1 MAYLIGPIGSPVCR
15 FLYFVDST
23 FMNDHP
29 EQTNEAF
36 VDLTGRTLGDYQLLR
51 RLGRGGMADVYLA
64 QQTSLRR
71 QVAIKVLKA
80 DLAQDDGYVRRFH
93 HEAQAAA
100 ALVHP
105 NIVQIFEVGE
115 AEGVHFIAQEYVRG
129 QNLKQFISR
138 NGATDPL
145 MAVNVI
151 RQVAS
156 ALQKAAQMAVV
167 HRDIKP
173 ENIMLA
179 TTGEVKVT
187 DFGLARITDNAQQNE
202 LTQIGI
208 TLGTPLYMSP
218 EQVEGSSVD
227 ARSDIYSLGITSY
240 HMLAGRP
247 PYEGETALS
256 IAVQHVKQ
264 DPTNL
269 RDIRPDLVDELIN
282 MVHKMMAKRPEDRYD
297 SAAALLKDLRKIPI
311 DFDGDWDELIDQL
324 AIEDH
329 GGRVQDTIPQSRLA
343 ATQQLEALMSGQ
355 RTRWYQSTS
364 FWLSLLILFV
374 LGVSGGVVYALN
386 NPPDKLLAATPP
398 ITDAIERKSN
408 AKEQYRYA
416 RWQRTEKAW
425 LAVIEF
431 FDPKE
436 TGTDENGEPVDNGF
450 YVRQAQENLGRYY
463 LDQYQLEKA
472 EEVYA
477 ELAALEKSHKRQKA
491 VGYAGLAIVNH
502 LMGVDEET
510 ESMIRLWL
518 FLVEPQLRELD
529 AKMRA
534 DMEMLMELY
543 SPGGPTAAHSA
554 AAS

>member
-1 MAYLIGPIGSPVCR
+1 
-15 FLYFVDST
+15 
-23 FMNDHP
+23 MNDHP
-29 EQTNEAF
+29 EQTNETF
-36 VDLTGRTLGDYQLLR
+36 IDLTGRTLGDYQLLR

-64 QQTSLRR
+64 QQTSLKR

-80 DLAQDDGYVRRFH
+80 DLAEDDGYVRRFH

-187 DFGLARITDNAQQNE
+187 DFGLARITDSAQQNE

-269 RDIRPDLVDELIN
+269 RDIRPDLVEELIN
-282 MVHKMMAKRPEDRYD
+282 MVHKMMAKRPEDRYE

-329 GGRVQDTIPQSRLA
+329 GGRVHDTIAQSRLA

-386 NPPDKLLAATPP
+386 NPPAKLLSATPP
-398 ITDAIERKSN
+398 ISDAIERKSN

-477 ELAALEKSHKRQKA
+477 ELAALEKKHKRQKA

-510 ESMIRLWL
+510 EGMIRLWL
-518 FLVEPQLRELD
+518 FLVEPQLSELD

-543 SPGGPTAAHSA
+543 SPGGPTAAHS
-554 AAS
+554 SGSS

>member
-1 MAYLIGPIGSPVCR
+1 
-15 FLYFVDST
+15 
-23 FMNDHP
+23 MNSHP
-29 EQTNEAF
+29 ENTNETF
-36 VDLTGRTLGDYQLLR
+36 IDLTGQTLGDYEILR

-80 DLAQDDGYVRRFH
+80 DLAKDEGYVRRFH

-115 AEGVHFIAQEYVRG
+115 VDGIHFIAQEYVRG

-145 MAVNVI
+145 MAMNVI

-179 TTGEVKVT
+179 TSGEVKVT
-187 DFGLARITDNAQQNE
+187 DFGLARINDNAQQNE

-218 EQVEGSSVD
+218 EQVEGSAVD
-227 ARSDIYSLGITSY
+227 TRSDIYSLGITSY

-247 PYEGETALS
+247 PYEGDTALS

-269 RDIRPDLVDELIN
+269 RDIRPDVADELIDL
-282 MVHKMMAKRPEDRYD
+282 VHKMMAKRPEDRYET
-297 SAAALLKDLRKIPI
+297 SATLLKDLRKIPI
-311 DFDGDWDELIDQL
+311 EFDGNWEQLIDQL
-324 AIEDH
+324 AIEDF
-329 GGRVQDTIPQSRLA
+329 GGRGHDSIPQSRLA
-343 ATQQLEALMSGQ
+343 ATQQLEALVSGH
-355 RTRWYQSTS
+355 RTRWYQASS
-364 FWLSLLILFV
+364 FWITVAVLFV
-374 LGVSGGVVYALN
+374 LGISGGVVYALN
-386 NPPDKLLAATPP
+386 NPPEKLLEGTF
-398 ITDAIERKSN
+398 TVSGSVERKSN

-416 RWQRTEKAW
+416 RWQRSEKAW

-431 FDPKE
+431 FDEKE
-436 TGTDENGEPVDNGF
+436 FGTDDDGNKVDNGF
-450 YVRQAQENLGRYY
+450 YIRQAQENLGRYY

-472 EEVYA
+472 EAVYT
-477 ELAALEKSHKRQKA
+477 ELASLEKVHQRHKT

-502 LMGVDEET
+502 LMGADEQTAE
-510 ESMIRLWL
+510 MIRFWL
-518 FLVEPQLRELD
+518 FMVEPDLD
-529 AKMRA
+529 KLDSKMRA
-534 DMEMLMELY
+534 DMELLIELY
-543 SPGGPTAAHSA
+543 PPGGPTAANSA
-554 AAS
+554 S